1 MQYFIAR
8 QPIFDR
14 RLDVQAYELLFRD
27 GLDNLF
33 QVNLKD
39 EDEASC
45 HVISSALE
53 ILGIERVTGTRR
65 AFINL
70 TRNLLIQDAA
80 LVLPREWAVI
90 ELIENIPPDPEVFA
104 ACERLRQAGYQLA
117 LDDYIGGPNPLLDYA
132 DIVKLDF
139 RATTPATR
147 RTACRELA
155 ARGVRVLAEKVET
168 REEFEES
175 LALGCSLFQG
185 FFFSRPVILSG
196 RATPASRPHQL
207 MLLRLVHEPVLNL
220 DAIERVLQH
229 EVSLSYR
236 LLRYINSAALGIPN
250 RIGSLRQAVLLLGEE
265 TFRRWASVAALNA
278 MAGDKPLELVVGST
292 VRARFSE
299 SIARRSGTRIDAGAA
314 FLTGLFSMIDALF
327 DRPMR
332 DAVEALPLFPEVR
345 AALTG
350 KDGVL
355 RKVLDLVI
363 AYERGDWGA
372 LSRSCGTLGVGEAE
386 APVCY
391 YDSLAWANVTFG

>member
-1 MQYFIAR
+1 VQYFIAR

-33 QVNLKD
+33 QVDVENG
-39 EDEASC
+39 DEASC
-45 HVISSALE
+45 QVISSALE
-53 ILGIERVTGTRR
+53 ILGIDRVTGTRR

-90 ELIENIPPDPEVFA
+90 ELLESVPADPEVLA

-117 LDDYIGGPNPLLDYA
+117 LDDYVGGANRLLDHVE
-132 DIVKLDF
+132 IVKLDF
-139 RATTPATR
+139 RATSPATR
-147 RTACRELA
+147 RTICRDLA
-155 ARGVRVLAEKVET
+155 GRGVRVLAEKVES
-168 REEFEES
+168 RQEFEEA

-185 FFFSRPVILSG
+185 FFFCRPVILSG

-207 MLLRLVHEPVLNL
+207 TLLRLVHESTLDL

-236 LLRYINSAALGIPN
+236 LLRYINSAAIGLPN

-265 TFRRWASVAALNA
+265 TFRRWASVATLNA
-278 MAGDKPLELVVGST
+278 MAGDKPLELVVSST

-299 SIARRSGTRIDAGAA
+299 SIARRAGARIDPGAA
-314 FLTGLFSMIDALF
+314 FLTGLFSMVDALF

-332 DAVEALPLFPEVR
+332 DAVETLPLLPEVR

-350 KDGVL
+350 RNGAL
-355 RKVLDLVI
+355 RKILDLVV
-363 AYERGDWGA
+363 AYERGDWDV
-372 LSRSCGTLGVGEAE
+372 LSKACGTLGLGESE
-386 APVCY
+386 TPVCY
-391 YDSLAWANVTFG
+391 YDSLQWANVTFG